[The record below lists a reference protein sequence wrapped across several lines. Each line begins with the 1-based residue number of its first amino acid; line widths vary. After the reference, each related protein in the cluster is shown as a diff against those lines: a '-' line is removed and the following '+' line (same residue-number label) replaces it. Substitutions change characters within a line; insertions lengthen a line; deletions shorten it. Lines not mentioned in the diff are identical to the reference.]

1 MPGARIHRSR
11 RLKRSQ
17 PVQSGAKKRRCET
30 VAAIGVSGALG
41 DDKDEA
47 CANDW
52 QPMIP
57 DRHGNNRLDRLK
69 TSSRTP
75 RGADLLRQTGERN
88 LPRQRHAHV
97 SADPSLGRR
106 FAVDGKD
113 LATVIVSCGGAGVP
127 TLPPR
132 HSSDPI

>member
-1 MPGARIHRSR
+1 VTSAVFPLSFFTPGLLTWLDERDYFGMPGARIHHSR
-11 RLKRSQ
+11 RLKGSQ

-57 DRHGNNRLDRLK
+57 DRHGNNRLDGLK
-69 TSSRTP
+69 NIVEDPAWRRSSSSNGRT
-75 RGADLLRQTGERN
+75 
-88 LPRQRHAHV
+88 
-97 SADPSLGRR
+97 
-106 FAVDGKD
+106 K
-113 LATVIVSCGGAGVP
+113 P
-127 TLPPR
+127 TASTARPCKC
-132 HSSDPI
+132 